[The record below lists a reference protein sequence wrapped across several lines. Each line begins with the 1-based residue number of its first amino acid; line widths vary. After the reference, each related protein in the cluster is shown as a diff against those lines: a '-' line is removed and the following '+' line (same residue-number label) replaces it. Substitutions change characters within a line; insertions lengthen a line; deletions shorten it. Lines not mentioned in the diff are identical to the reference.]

1 MVRKAG
7 KLEPIIKPDERNG
20 KSWYEKYVPGHN
32 FSGSLSNDATIV
44 GLNYKNVIIG
54 ETVWFVSVHLG
65 RTKK

>member
-1 MVRKAG
+1 MKKKILLVITAQNSSKH
-7 KLEPIIKPDERNG
+7 IYERLG
-20 KSWYEKYVPGHN
+20 
-32 FSGSLSNDATIV
+32 V